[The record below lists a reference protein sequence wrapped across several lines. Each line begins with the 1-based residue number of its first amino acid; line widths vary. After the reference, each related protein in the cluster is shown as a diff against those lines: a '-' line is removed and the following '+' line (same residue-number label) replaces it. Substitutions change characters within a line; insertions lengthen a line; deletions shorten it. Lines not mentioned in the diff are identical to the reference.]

1 MRGILR
7 FAVCLGGLILG
18 ATVVLA
24 EDKQDADK
32 TAVLRA
38 IHRFRLSNA
47 DTAWHMKASVQ
58 LLQEGKPG
66 ETGSVEVLHDAHDNR
81 RTVTL
86 FPGFS
91 RISTVNAKG
100 RFLEGNMGD
109 APAAV
114 GELLRFLEQPVKT
127 STLRKAKLVS
137 GYRTVA
143 GQKFHCVH
151 AASDRPEQTFC
162 NTEGSPAIRYMTLPQ
177 SVYSVL
183 IEQVGS
189 FQGGDVP
196 VAAVILFADM
206 PIAHFDLTFSEL
218 SAEEAAAI
226 RPAKEA
232 VLESPSANV
241 ARAVTEMVSH
251 AAFGTPARS
260 PLLGA
265 STLLRLELDSS
276 GKLKSSE
283 GVSTSHGPL
292 ARRVLD
298 RLSGRQ
304 IVPPS
309 SVRGDRF
316 INYSIVIPPRDMESH
331 DDPFYPRAGTNSVYP

>member
-1 MRGILR
+1 
-7 FAVCLGGLILG
+7 LGGLALG
-18 ATVVLA
+18 ATVALA
-24 EDKQDADK
+24 QDKQDADRA
-32 TAVLRA
+32 AVLRA
-38 IHRFRLSNA
+38 IHQFRLTDG

-58 LLQEGKPG
+58 LLREGKPG
-66 ETGSVEVLHDAHDNR
+66 DTGTVEVLHDAHDNR
-81 RTVTL
+81 LTVSL

-91 RISTVNAKG
+91 RISTVTAKG
-100 RFLEGNMGD
+100 RFLEGDMGD

-114 GELLRFLEQPVKT
+114 GEMLRFIEQPVKT
-127 STLRKAKLVS
+127 STLKSAKLVT
-137 GYRTVA
+137 GYRKVA

-151 AASDRPEQTFC
+151 AASDRPEQAFC
-162 NTEGSPAIRYMTLPQ
+162 NVDGSPAIRYMTLPQ

-183 IEQVGS
+183 IEKMGS

-196 VAAVILFADM
+196 VAAVILFGDM

-218 SAEEAAAI
+218 SGEEAAAI

-232 VLESPSANV
+232 VLEQDHLSATT
-241 ARAVTEMVSH
+241 ARAVSQMVSH
-251 AAFGTPARS
+251 AAFGTPPRV

-265 STLLRLELDSS
+265 STLLRLDVDSS

-283 GVSTSHGPL
+283 VVATSDGPL
-292 ARRVLD
+292 AWRVTE
-298 RLSGRQ
+298 RLKGQQ

-309 SVRGDRF
+309 SQPGERF

-331 DDPFYPRAGTNSVYP
+331 DDPFYPTPGSNGVYP